1 MLMNQYNNKIF
12 CPYRVCPLGA
22 HVDHQ
27 LGLVTGFALDKGIT
41 LEYEPTEDGSITI
54 TSKNFEGKVEF
65 NLSDLPEKASY
76 WGDFVVG
83 AALVL
88 SEKYNLTHGFEGII
102 EGTLPVGGLSSS
114 AAVIITYLNVLCKVN
129 DITLTQPQIIQ
140 YAIRVEREFI
150 GVNVGKLDQSCE
162 VYCRKNKLLYL
173 DTQDDT
179 TELIPCSKDMPP
191 FKIAIIYSGVSRKL
205 AGSAYNLRV
214 DECKAA
220 AYALKGYSGMEYGK
234 ISDTHLREVPQIVY
248 DEYKEMLP
256 ENWRKRAHHYY
267 HEQERVRKGIEAW
280 RNGDIKA
287 FGEQIFRSGRSSI
300 YYYEAGSE
308 PLKTLY
314 DIMLKTDGIY
324 GGRFS
329 GAGFNGCCMAI
340 IDPEKEESIKEY
352 ITAEY
357 AKVFP
362 EYMDEFVIAICDT
375 ADGVQL

>member
-1 MLMNQYNNKIF
+1 MSKTYINKIF
-12 CPYRVCPLGA
+12 CPYRICPLGA

-41 LEYEPTEDGSITI
+41 LEYNETEDGSVSI
-54 TSKNFEGKVEF
+54 TSKNFDGKVEF
-65 NLSDLPEKASY
+65 NLSDLPERQSY
-76 WGDFVVG
+76 WGDFAVG
-83 AALVL
+83 AAKVL
-88 SEKYNLTHGFEGII
+88 SEKYKLTKGFEGVI

-114 AAVIITYLNVLCKVN
+114 AAVIITYLNVLTRVN
-129 DITLTQPQIIQ
+129 GIVLTQQQIIQ

-162 VYCRKNKLLYL
+162 VYCRKDKLLYL
-173 DTQDDT
+173 DTLDDT
-179 TELIPCSKDMPP
+179 TELIPCSPDMPP

-214 DECKAA
+214 DECKAS

-234 ISDTHLREVPQIVY
+234 IADTHLREVPQSVY
-248 DEYKEMLP
+248 DEFKDKLP

-267 HEQERVRKGIEAW
+267 HENERVRKGIEAW
-280 RNGDIKA
+280 RKGDIKT
-287 FGEQIFRSGRSSI
+287 FGEQIFKSGRSSI

-308 PLKTLY
+308 PLKALY
-314 DIMLKTDGIY
+314 EIMLRTDGIY

-340 IDPEKEESIKEY
+340 VNPEKIDSIKEY

-362 EYMDEFVIAICDT
+362 EYRKDFVIEICDT
-375 ADGVQL
+375 ADGVEL